1 MIKSWGLVILLTS
14 CLIIILFMVTNN
26 PQKILSLESLNGQ
39 WIGKHKNYEI
49 IMAIKKDNK
58 CSLDLRIASS
68 DNVEKFNGDCSID
81 ITKKPYSFIIKNITE
96 LNTPLYSLVTLKD
109 NNIIHMSE
117 FSTKWRLRPVTL
129 SRENTIIFKKYIANG
144 EKMNNFTF
152 DWENYLTQAQAQI
165 STPEFIIS
173 LTLTAITAYIL
184 SKIYVRFGQALSNRS
199 NFGNTF
205 VPMAMTTMI
214 IITIVKSSLALS
226 LGLVGALSIVRFRA
240 AIKEPEELIY
250 LFICVA
256 IGLGYGANQITVTIV
271 GFLMVVIAIAL
282 IRKSAF
288 KVEKSNVMYL
298 TISKKSKTRLDIEKI
313 LEVLE
318 KNSFEVDLK
327 RLDESPTAN
336 EVSFI
341 TSFQLKTQLLELR
354 EALYKLDD
362 QLEVTFLDNTKIF

>member
-1 MIKSWGLVILLTS
+1 
-14 CLIIILFMVTNN
+14 
-26 PQKILSLESLNGQ
+26 
-39 WIGKHKNYEI
+39 
-49 IMAIKKDNK
+49 
-58 CSLDLRIASS
+58 
-68 DNVEKFNGDCSID
+68 
-81 ITKKPYSFIIKNITE
+81 
-96 LNTPLYSLVTLKD
+96 
-109 NNIIHMSE
+109 
-117 FSTKWRLRPVTL
+117 
-129 SRENTIIFKKYIANG
+129 
-144 EKMNNFTF
+144 MNSFTF
-152 DWENYLTQAQAQI
+152 DWENYLTQAQGQI
-165 STPEFIIS
+165 STPGFIIS
-173 LTLTAITAYIL
+173 LILTAITAYIL

-240 AIKEPEELIY
+240 AIKEPEELVY

-298 TISKKSKTRLDIEKI
+298 TISKKSDARLDIEKI

-336 EVSFI
+336 EVSFV
-341 TSFQLKTQLLELR
+341 TSFQLKTQLLGLR

>member
-1 MIKSWGLVILLTS
+1 
-14 CLIIILFMVTNN
+14 
-26 PQKILSLESLNGQ
+26 
-39 WIGKHKNYEI
+39 
-49 IMAIKKDNK
+49 
-58 CSLDLRIASS
+58 
-68 DNVEKFNGDCSID
+68 
-81 ITKKPYSFIIKNITE
+81 
-96 LNTPLYSLVTLKD
+96 
-109 NNIIHMSE
+109 
-117 FSTKWRLRPVTL
+117 
-129 SRENTIIFKKYIANG
+129 
-144 EKMNNFTF
+144 MNSFTF
-152 DWENYLTQAQAQI
+152 DWENYLTQAQSQI

-173 LTLTAITAYIL
+173 LILTAITAYIL
-184 SKIYVRFGQALSNRS
+184 SKIYVRFGQALSNRN

-240 AIKEPEELIY
+240 AIKEPEELVY

-327 RLDESPTAN
+327 RLDESPIAN
-336 EVSFI
+336 EASFI

>member
-1 MIKSWGLVILLTS
+1 
-14 CLIIILFMVTNN
+14 
-26 PQKILSLESLNGQ
+26 
-39 WIGKHKNYEI
+39 
-49 IMAIKKDNK
+49 
-58 CSLDLRIASS
+58 
-68 DNVEKFNGDCSID
+68 
-81 ITKKPYSFIIKNITE
+81 
-96 LNTPLYSLVTLKD
+96 
-109 NNIIHMSE
+109 
-117 FSTKWRLRPVTL
+117 
-129 SRENTIIFKKYIANG
+129 
-144 EKMNNFTF
+144 MNSFTF
-152 DWENYLTQAQAQI
+152 DWQNYLTQAQAQI
-165 STPEFIIS
+165 STFEFIIS
-173 LTLTAITAYIL
+173 LALTALTAYIL
-184 SKIYVRFGQALSNRS
+184 KKVYVRFGQSLSNRS
-199 NFGNTF
+199 IFANTF

-240 AIKEPEELIY
+240 AIKEPEELVY

-298 TISKKSKTRLDIEKI
+298 TISKKSDARLDIEKI

-336 EVSFI
+336 EVSFV
-341 TSFQLKTQLLELR
+341 TSFQLKTQLLGLR

>member
-1 MIKSWGLVILLTS
+1 
-14 CLIIILFMVTNN
+14 
-26 PQKILSLESLNGQ
+26 
-39 WIGKHKNYEI
+39 
-49 IMAIKKDNK
+49 
-58 CSLDLRIASS
+58 
-68 DNVEKFNGDCSID
+68 
-81 ITKKPYSFIIKNITE
+81 
-96 LNTPLYSLVTLKD
+96 
-109 NNIIHMSE
+109 
-117 FSTKWRLRPVTL
+117 
-129 SRENTIIFKKYIANG
+129 
-144 EKMNNFTF
+144 MNNFTF

-173 LTLTAITAYIL
+173 LILTAITAYIL
-184 SKIYVRFGQALSNRS
+184 SKIYVRFGTALSNRS

-240 AIKEPEELIY
+240 AIKEPEELVY

-318 KNSFEVDLK
+318 RNSFEVDLK
-327 RLDESPTAN
+327 RLDESPINN

-341 TSFQLKTQLLELR
+341 TSFQAKTQLLELR
-354 EALYKLDD
+354 ESLYKLDN